1 MNSLFRELAPIS
13 SAAWGEIESEAKR
26 TLKTSLAARKL
37 VEFKGPLGLETS
49 SINTGRRQ
57 AIGALERGAETSIR
71 ESQPLVEVR
80 VPFELKRADLDSIE
94 RGADD
99 ADLDPVI
106 AAAQQLARIE
116 DRAAFHGYP
125 AAMIQGICEGAP
137 GGAVPLSDDFG
148 EYPVAVARAISRL
161 HAAGVEGPFAIA
173 LSKQCYIGIT
183 ETTKGGYPVIQHVKR
198 LLDGPIVWAPAL
210 DGAVVLSMRG
220 EDFELIVGQDI
231 SIGYLDHDREK
242 VRLYLQES
250 FTFRVLSPQAAV
262 PLAYEKKGGAKKGK

>member
-13 SAAWGEIESEAKR
+13 SAGWGEIEAEAKR
-26 TLKTSLAARKL
+26 TLKTSLAGRKL

-57 AIGALERGAETSIR
+57 PIAALERGADASIR

-94 RGADD
+94 RGAHD

-106 AAAQQLARIE
+106 EAAQQIARVE
-116 DRAAFHGYP
+116 DHAVFHGYP
-125 AAMIQGICEGAP
+125 AALIQGMCEVAP
-137 GGAVPLSDDFG
+137 GGAVTLSDDFG
-148 EYPVAVARAISRL
+148 DYPAAVARAISRL
-161 HAAGVEGPFAIA
+161 HAAGVEGPYAIA
-173 LSKQCYIGIT
+173 LGKRCYTGIT

-198 LLDGPIVWAPAL
+198 LLEGPLVWAPAL

-231 SIGYLDHDREK
+231 SIGYLDHDRET

-262 PLAYEKKGGAKKGK
+262 PLSYEKKGGKKGK

>member
-13 SAAWGEIESEAKR
+13 AKGWSEIESEAKR
-26 TLKTSLAARKL
+26 TLKISLAARKL
-37 VEFKGPLGLETS
+37 VDFKGPLGLETS
-49 SINTGRRQ
+49 AINTGRRQ
-57 AIGALERGAETSIR
+57 PIGALESGAETSLR

-106 AAAQQLARIE
+106 EAAQQIARIE
-116 DRAAFHGYP
+116 DHAVFHGYP
-125 AAMIQGICEGAP
+125 AAVIQGIAEVAP
-137 GGAVPLSDDFG
+137 GGAISLTEDYGD
-148 EYPVAVARAISRL
+148 YPAAVARAISRL
-161 HAAGVEGPFAIA
+161 HSAGVEGPYAIA
-173 LSKQCYIGIT
+173 LGKRCYTGIT

-198 LLDGPIVWAPAL
+198 LLEGPLVWAPAV

-220 EDFELIVGQDI
+220 EDFELVVGQDI
-231 SIGYLDHDREK
+231 SIGYLDHDRNV

-250 FTFRVLSPQAAV
+250 FTFRVLSSQAAV
-262 PLAYEKKGGAKKGK
+262 PLAYEKKGVKKK